1 MIVAESSGRIR
12 LNRPDDSATQPPQKP
27 TATVPHVAVVARRRF
42 LSEGR
47 SSVPGM
53 LIDCDSCEMR
63 DIACDD
69 CVINVLLGAPPEV
82 ELADDTAAAL
92 RHLADGGLV
101 PPLRH
106 RPHRRA
112 AG

>member
-1 MIVAESSGRIR
+1 
-12 LNRPDDSATQPPQKP
+12 
-27 TATVPHVAVVARRRF
+27 
-42 LSEGR
+42 
-47 SSVPGM
+47 M
-53 LIDCDSCEMR
+53 LIDCDRCEMR

-82 ELADDTAAAL
+82 ELEDETAKAL
-92 RHLADGGLV
+92 AVLADGGLV

-106 RPHRRA
+106 ARIRRA